1 MNTPKYKLSA
11 ATPGIT
17 LDTINIQKK
26 KQSSRKQTGSLFM
39 FYRILQIKTDEN
51 DNYKPGIT
59 DLNILD
65 GSRACD
71 EVILHTG
78 LITP

>member
-11 ATPGIT
+11 VTPGIT
-17 LDTINIQKK
+17 LDTINIQNK

-78 LITP
+78 SITP